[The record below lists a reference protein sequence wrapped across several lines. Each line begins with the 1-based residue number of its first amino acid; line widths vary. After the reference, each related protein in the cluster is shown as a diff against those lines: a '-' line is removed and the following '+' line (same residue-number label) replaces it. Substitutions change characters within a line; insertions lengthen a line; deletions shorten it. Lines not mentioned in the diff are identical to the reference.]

1 MGPAFYVVLAIAV
14 ILLAA
19 LIAVIGNL
27 NKLKEQQQKSVED
40 NRKLIS
46 KVTRLETDTREATLS
61 KDNLLIQYE
70 ELKGLYEDVNR
81 IAFTDKL
88 TELPNNTQFNDL
100 FEGVIM
106 TLREGEMAAVCVIR
120 LSNYDRIT
128 NSAGHMAGD
137 ELMLDFTTRLKANI
151 TDDDFIARIAPDEL
165 AMISQNFD
173 NITEYEDRMAKLYNV
188 LCMPFENSA
197 RNIAP
202 EVYMATAIIPRDGKN
217 VQLLSLNVRLALSHA
232 INEGEP
238 KVYNYDASMAK
249 QAMKRMEL
257 NALLNQTVSD
267 NAFTYLCSAQMD
279 LRTARPAALE
289 IIPALDSPSQGRLL
303 PKDYIDPSTDN
314 LIAKRIFALTIKE
327 ACHKQKVFD
336 NAGFTDINFIVGCLS
351 GQFID
356 DDFVKIVY
364 NALEESDATP
374 SRILISVPEQVLQK
388 KPAETIGLMRK
399 LEKLGIRF
407 ILDEFGAGD
416 SSLTAL
422 LNAPVALVRLSGA
435 LFDGETRISPDK
447 FLSSF
452 TELVHNWRLKLIA
465 TDVEFSEQETLL
477 KKCHADYAQGKLYS
491 GNMEEELALQ
501 FVRMSLK

>member
-1 MGPAFYVVLAIAV
+1 MGPAFFIALGVAV
-14 ILLAA
+14 ILLII
-19 LIAVIGNL
+19 LIVVTNNL
-27 NKLKEQQQKSVED
+27 NKLKDQHQKVVDD

-46 KVTRLETDTREATLS
+46 RVTRLDTEAREATHS
-61 KDNLLIQYE
+61 KDNLLLQYE
-70 ELKGLYEDVNR
+70 ELKSLYEDVNR

-88 TELPNNTQFNDL
+88 TELPNYSQFNNI
-100 FEGVIM
+100 FEGVMM
-106 TLREGEMAAVCVIR
+106 TLRDGELAALTVIR

-137 ELMLDFTTRLKANI
+137 ELMLDFVSRLKANI
-151 TDDDFIARIAPDEL
+151 TEDDFIARIAPDEL

-173 NITEYEDRMAKLYNV
+173 NVQEHEDRIATLYLN
-188 LCMPFENSA
+188 LRKPFENSA
-197 RNIAP
+197 RNLVP
-202 EVYMATAIIPRDGKN
+202 EVYMASAIAPRDGKN

-232 INEGEP
+232 INEGEV
-238 KVYNYDASMAK
+238 KVYRYEDTMAK

-257 NALLNQTVSD
+257 NALLNQTLSE
-267 NAFTYLCSAQMD
+267 NAFRYVCSAQMD
-279 LRTARPAALE
+279 LRTGRPAALE
-289 IIPALDSPSQGRLL
+289 IIPALDSPSLGRLL

-327 ACHKQKVFD
+327 ACQKQKVFD
-336 NAGFTDINFIVGCLS
+336 NAGFNEINFIVGCLS

-388 KPAETIGLMRK
+388 KPGETIQLMYK

-422 LNAPVALVRLSGA
+422 INAPVTLVRLSGS
-435 LFDGETRISPDK
+435 LFDGETRISPDR

-452 TELVHNWRLKLIA
+452 TDLVHNWKLKLIA
-465 TDVEFSEQETLL
+465 TDVDFSEQENML

>member
-1 MGPAFYVVLAIAV
+1 MGPAFYVVCAIAF
-14 ILLAA
+14 ILLIM
-19 LIAVIGNL
+19 LIVVINNL
-27 NKLKEQQQKSVED
+27 NKIKGQQSKAVDD
-40 NRKLIS
+40 NRKLIT
-46 KVTRLETDTREATLS
+46 KVNRLETDAREATHA

-88 TELPNNTQFNDL
+88 TELPNYTQFNDL

-106 TLREGEMAAVCVIR
+106 TLREGELAAVSVIR

-137 ELMLDFTTRLKANI
+137 ELILDFTARLKSNI

-173 NITEYEDRMAKLYNV
+173 NITEYENRMAELYKT
-188 LCMPFENSA
+188 LRMPFENSS
-197 RNIAP
+197 RNLIP
-202 EVYMATAIIPRDGKN
+202 EIYMASAIAPRDGKN
-217 VQLLSLNVRLALSHA
+217 VQLLGLNVRLALSHA

-238 KVYNYDASMAK
+238 KVYKYDNSMAK

-257 NALLNQTVSD
+257 NALLNQTVTD
-267 NAFTYLCSAQMD
+267 NGFHYLCSAQMD
-279 LRTARPAALE
+279 LRTSRPAALE
-289 IIPALDSPSQGRLL
+289 IIPALDSPSLGCLL
-303 PKDYIDPSTDN
+303 PNDYIDPSTDN
-314 LIAKRIFALTIKE
+314 LIAKRIFALTIRE

-336 NAGFTDINFIVGCLS
+336 NAGFSDINFVVGCLS

-356 DDFVKIVY
+356 DEFVKIVY

-374 SRILISVPEQVLQK
+374 ARILISIPEKVLQK
-388 KPAETIGLMRK
+388 KPGETIQLMRK

-422 LNAPVALVRLSGA
+422 LNAPITLVRLSGA
-435 LFDGETRISPDK
+435 LFDGETRISPDR

-452 TELVHNWRLKLIA
+452 TELVHSWKLKLIA
-465 TDVEFSEQETLL
+465 SNVEFAEQENML
-477 KKCHADYAQGKLYS
+477 KKCHADYAEGQLYS